1 MLMFLTKQKKKF
13 NFNKPFI
20 ASLQNN
26 VTQTSQIVGIMN
38 DNKNSF
44 SSKFNLV
51 IQKLNVDVRMDSF
64 MNTIM
69 TVPKDSLVKIIRELG
84 ELWSYYL
91 SYIFQILI
99 LIEQESLLSI
109 FILHAVHSV
118 KLVPFLLDSLS
129 IFLFLHQHVLQ
140 NFAGLQVPYIFG
152 IVHDA
157 AITGELSRSYRIQNW
172 HFSPFLFIDIACI
185 NLF

>member
-1 MLMFLTKQKKKF
+1 MLMFLTKQKKKS

-38 DNKNSF
+38 DSKNSF

-84 ELWSYYL
+84 EM
-91 SYIFQILI
+91 
-99 LIEQESLLSI
+99 
-109 FILHAVHSV
+109 
-118 KLVPFLLDSLS
+118 
-129 IFLFLHQHVLQ
+129 
-140 NFAGLQVPYIFG
+140 
-152 IVHDA
+152 
-157 AITGELSRSYRIQNW
+157 
-172 HFSPFLFIDIACI
+172 
-185 NLF
+185 